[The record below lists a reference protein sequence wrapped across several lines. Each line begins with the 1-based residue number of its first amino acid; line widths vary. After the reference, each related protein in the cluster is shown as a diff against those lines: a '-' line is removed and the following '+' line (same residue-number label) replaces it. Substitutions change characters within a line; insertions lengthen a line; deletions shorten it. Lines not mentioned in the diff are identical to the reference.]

1 MESGRVNLKQ
11 EQIKYTCWGVYTKI
25 RGYDSLQTSANIWRD
40 QGLFPRSPASVSFP
54 RVSLPAT
61 FSRTR
66 CAPRTLFLCFSCL
79 QGRQT
84 YYDPL
89 QSDTESLAG
98 YDSSAES
105 GLGDKIWLRQRTQCA
120 LALQNALR
128 CEFPQ
133 QKKSIFVFFHP
144 HTAQMDFNFSLG
156 DVVCTR
162 LRVVFTRESIQLCSD
177 GKMRKIKKH
186 NKKALAWAAC
196 FHRLS
201 WLQTN
206 WWIKV
211 NGHTLCRFRKNTK
224 ARKST
229 LHCDSIIQFQI

>member
-25 RGYDSLQTSANIWRD
+25 RGYDSLQMSANIWRD
-40 QGLFPRSPASVSFP
+40 QGLSPRSFP

-133 QKKSIFVFFHP
+133 EKKKKSIFVFFHP

-186 NKKALAWAAC
+186 NKKTLAWAAC

-211 NGHTLCRFRKNTK
+211 TATLCAVSERTQRH
-224 ARKST
+224 AS
-229 LHCDSIIQFQI
+229 LHYTVIQ